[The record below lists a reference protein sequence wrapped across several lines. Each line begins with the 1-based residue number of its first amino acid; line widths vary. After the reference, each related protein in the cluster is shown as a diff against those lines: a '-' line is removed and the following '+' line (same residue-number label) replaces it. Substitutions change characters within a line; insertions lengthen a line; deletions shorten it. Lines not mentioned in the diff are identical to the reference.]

1 MEGKQ
6 KSAYQQTMDIVNKI
20 QDGFY
25 GRDDDFDAY
34 LFFDDFEDIYN
45 DLDKD

>member
-6 KSAYQQTMDIVNKI
+6 KSAYQQTMDIANKI

-25 GRDDDFDAY
+25 GHDDEFDACS
-34 LFFDDFEDIYN
+34 FFDDFEDIYN
-45 DLDKD
+45 DLEE